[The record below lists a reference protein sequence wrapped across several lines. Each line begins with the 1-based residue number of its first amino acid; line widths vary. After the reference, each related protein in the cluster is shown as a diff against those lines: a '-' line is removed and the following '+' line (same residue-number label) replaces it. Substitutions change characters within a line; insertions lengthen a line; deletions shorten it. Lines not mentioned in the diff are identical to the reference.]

1 MIGGA
6 TMPVLEFKAKMR
18 GMPARILVFRDR
30 IEWSYSTSLGILTR
44 GVLASATDGGAEVG
58 ARTGDDETGIIP
70 LPQLSSVT
78 AERVGLHSRVTLR
91 ARDGTI
97 DVDMS
102 HSKAGRLQEAVRQ
115 LRAPAPPAAR

>member
-30 IEWSYSTSLGILTR
+30 IEW
-44 GVLASATDGGAEVG
+44 
-58 ARTGDDETGIIP
+58 
-70 LPQLSSVT
+70 
-78 AERVGLHSRVTLR
+78 
-91 ARDGTI
+91 
-97 DVDMS
+97 MS